1 MATTSHP
8 ATPPREPKRKRDT
21 ALDNFGLGSDD
32 EVRPSQT
39 LPPPPGVSRKVQVRT
54 PLGPQSPNAATA
66 PVYVGTA
73 RDLEQSEEEE
83 EEERQTSDE
92 ASSDIHTRRIMDPV
106 DPQYAD
112 MTAERLFAEGHI
124 AIGLFSYNH
133 PLFSEEAAAFNEV
146 KIDGKHVWQ
155 QQPSGPSSLHN
166 ISVVEYFTSLV
177 PFLGGLQQLC
187 KTRPSTDCLFKKQRA
202 QQYTKSGRRHRDGK
216 NGRWRACITCHDP
229 GAPTDFKQLEVGVA
243 DARQAKGGGAVNP
256 FGTKSDGTPD
266 VKRFDCPSGSYHI
279 TDEVAT
285 GSISH
290 AHRQAIIDET
300 RRPKHGAETTFVID
314 IDPIKPDTFIEDVA
328 RIARG
333 TADVVRAGLSVS
345 AYVPP
350 PTLDE
355 IGVSCGSQQTED
367 WNKLQQEN
375 LESYIEDRRVGGE
388 QE

>member
-8 ATPPREPKRKRDT
+8 ATPPREPKRTRDI
-21 ALDNFGLGSDD
+21 AGLGSDD
-32 EVRPSQT
+32 VAFAT
-39 LPPPPGVSRKVQVRT
+39 PPGVTRKVRVRT

-83 EEERQTSDE
+83 EERQTSDE
-92 ASSDIHTRRIMDPV
+92 ASKKNIRHDYSPV

-112 MTAERLFAEGHI
+112 MTAERLSAEGHI
-124 AIGLFSYNH
+124 ATGLFSYNH
-133 PLFSEEAAAFNEV
+133 PLFADEAAAFIEV

-155 QQPSGPSSLHN
+155 QQPSGSSTLHNN
-166 ISVVEYFTSLV
+166 ISVVEYLYFTSLV

-187 KTRPSTDCLFKKQRA
+187 KTRPSTDRLFKKQRA

-216 NGRWRACITCHDP
+216 NGPWRACITYHDP
-229 GAPTDFKQLEVGVA
+229 GAPADVKQLEVGVA
-243 DARQAKGGGAVNP
+243 DARQTKGGGAVNP
-256 FGTKSDGTPD
+256 FRTKSDGTPD

-279 TDEVAT
+279 MDEVGT

-290 AHRQAIIDET
+290 AHHQAIIDET
-300 RRPKHGAETTFVID
+300 RLPKHGAGTTFVID
-314 IDPIKPDTFIEDVA
+314 IDRIKPDTFIEDVA

-333 TADVVRAGLSVS
+333 TADVVRAGVGVS

-350 PTLDE
+350 PDP
-355 IGVSCGSQQTED
+355 
-367 WNKLQQEN
+367 
-375 LESYIEDRRVGGE
+375 R
-388 QE
+388 